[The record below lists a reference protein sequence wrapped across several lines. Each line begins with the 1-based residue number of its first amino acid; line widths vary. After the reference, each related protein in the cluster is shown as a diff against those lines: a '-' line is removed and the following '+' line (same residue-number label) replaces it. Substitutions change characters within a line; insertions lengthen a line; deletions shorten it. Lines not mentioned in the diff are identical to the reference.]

1 MYLYTSAVVVQRF
14 KSYKSSLEGVA
25 PTLHET
31 RLRPAARPPANPRQV
46 PYPDRGPQTLRRSG
60 GKWERVSAHLP
71 CTYMYD
77 DCRLPHVKCR
87 QGTQSHPLN
96 LILAWNP
103 RPRILATF
111 LLNLTHS
118 FCASLRSHKPP
129 KWAIHPWTGF
139 AWRAEFRTSRRQQR
153 SSAMFQ
159 TLVYRPTAMSL
170 LVQVTTTRAS
180 RAPLP
185 HHFWLETISI
195 PSVQAETWQPDICV
209 TMPKVPAPP
218 RKQLLLIPS
227 LDRLIRSDKGH
238 PT

>member
-1 MYLYTSAVVVQRF
+1 
-14 KSYKSSLEGVA
+14 VA

-31 RLRPAARPPANPRQV
+31 GLRPAARPPANPRQV
-46 PYPDRGPQTLRRSG
+46 PCPDRGPQTLRRSG
-60 GKWERVSAHLP
+60 GKWERVRARLP
-71 CTYMYD
+71 MYD
-77 DCRLPHVKCR
+77 DCRLPHVKWR
-87 QGTQSHPLN
+87 QGTQSQPLN
-96 LILAWNP
+96 LIPACGP
-103 RPRILATF
+103 RPHILATF

-153 SSAMFQ
+153 SSAMLQ

-185 HHFWLETISI
+185 HHFWLETISSI
-195 PSVQAETWQPDICV
+195 PSLQAETWQPDICV
-209 TMPKVPAPP
+209 TMPKVPAHP
-218 RKQLLLIPS
+218 RKQLLLIPPWG
-227 LDRLIRSDKGH
+227 RLIRSDKGR